1 MISESKN
8 LTRFNASRGTC
19 SKDFYNNVKAWQMKK
34 EKNIQYQK
42 EKKDEDE
49 IKELKSP
56 EINYRSI
63 KIMQQ
68 LKGVKSLSP
77 SDLTSFEKINKNK
90 SLSPPLSFRPALSTH
105 TKFLTLNRTASV
117 FQRLYPSI
125 EKQKKNEKNHKK
137 KNFQVKFESLNDNYS
152 YSINSG
158 KGIVYDNGSSVD
170 KIVYEKSMKFLLED
184 LK

>member
-1 MISESKN
+1 
-8 LTRFNASRGTC
+8 
-19 SKDFYNNVKAWQMKK
+19 MKK

-77 SDLTSFEKINKNK
+77 SDL
-90 SLSPPLSFRPALSTH
+90 
-105 TKFLTLNRTASV
+105 
-117 FQRLYPSI
+117 
-125 EKQKKNEKNHKK
+125 
-137 KNFQVKFESLNDNYS
+137 
-152 YSINSG
+152 
-158 KGIVYDNGSSVD
+158 
-170 KIVYEKSMKFLLED
+170 
-184 LK
+184 